1 MPKIKILK
9 TKDELYS
16 LKQDWSVL
24 HSKSKSNSIF
34 STWEWISN
42 YEKILMNSNEEL
54 NIICIF
60 NEREKLI
67 AVAPF
72 LIKKERKYGLEY
84 NIIELIGSDERIAA
98 DYMDMI
104 IDPECLNEGK
114 RLLMDSLIGG
124 VDFKWDG
131 IRWNGILN
139 DSKCWDLLREFKN
152 KGYEVVEEP
161 MDICPYITLPKTW
174 EEYLGTLSKKSR
186 YNIRK
191 KRRDLEKEYKNS
203 LFFIVADEDSL
214 VRAMEWTCQLHRR
227 RMMMK
232 GINGFSTSSE
242 FWKFQKEVAKEFLAK
257 GWLVLGVLEIDGSPV
272 ASQYGFK
279 FNNKLFHYQTG
290 FDPNYEKY
298 SAGLISTGF
307 MIENAFKEELQE
319 YDFLRGKEDYKFHWT
334 QDVRTIYSASI
345 ANKNLRGRFY
355 FRAEK
360 TLKRLKTKIRMFLD
374 RHSEIKSF

>member
-9 TKDELYS
+9 TKDELYR

>member
-360 TLKRLKTKIRMFLD
+360 TLKRLKTKIRMFFD